1 MDKTL
6 KIIKEILDYNER
18 FQKIFALASKID
30 KRESI
35 PKFKESI
42 AKRVRLRRE
51 KITEIEREKKT

>member
-30 KRESI
+30 KRESK

-42 AKRVRLRRE
+42 AKRVR
-51 KITEIEREKKT
+51 